1 MSENAKG
8 NGRTG
13 EVEAALSLSDEE
25 LDEAVWH
32 HVLHRISAK
41 SARFDEQAAAVKG
54 LSPGLQRVLVTQTLD
69 MEVKNGGF
77 HQYFWNPSGRFA
89 AEALEG
95 LREFGATRHA
105 SLLEEAMAVYD
116 RERSRQQQHKA
127 KGTLAACSD
136 SAQESDLGAL
146 DMRYYQLEEEED
158 LPALRAA
165 YIRARPQG
173 FELDQR
179 EPCCTDW
186 SSCPLLKQAG
196 GSSR

>member
-8 NGRTG
+8 TERAG

-32 HVLHRISAK
+32 HVLHRISER
-41 SARFDEQAAAVKG
+41 SGRMDEQAAVVKC
-54 LSPGLQRVLVTQTLD
+54 LSLGLQRVFATQTLD

-105 SLLEEAMAVYD
+105 SLMEEAMAVYE
-116 RERSRQQQHKA
+116 RERPRQQRFKA
-127 KGTLAACSD
+127 MGTLAAFSE
-136 SAQESDLGAL
+136 SALESGLGEL
-146 DMRYYQLEEEED
+146 DMRYYQLEEEEN
-158 LPALRAA
+158 LPALRAG
-165 YIRARPQG
+165 YIRAVPQE
-173 FELDQR
+173 FELDR
-179 EPCCTDW
+179 LEPCWAEWW
-186 SSCPLLKQAG
+186 SCSLRKPAG